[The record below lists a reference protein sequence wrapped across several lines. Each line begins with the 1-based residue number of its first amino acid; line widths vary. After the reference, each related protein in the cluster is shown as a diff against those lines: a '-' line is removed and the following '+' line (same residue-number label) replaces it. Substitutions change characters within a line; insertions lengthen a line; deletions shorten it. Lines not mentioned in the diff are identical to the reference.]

1 MQLTGTSVTI
11 VRLEDHQQMLVRT
24 TLTCTVTVLG
34 LEAEQCPEATLATST
49 LTNITCAALKATTFL
64 KLESKD
70 TEKQLPL
77 LRKTSQ
83 KLK

>member
-1 MQLTGTSVTI
+1 M
-11 VRLEDHQQMLVRT
+11 VRLEDHRQLLVRT
-24 TLTCTVTVLG
+24 TLACTVTVLG
-34 LEAEQCPEATLATST
+34 LEAEQRPEATPATST

-64 KLESKD
+64 KLESKYA
-70 TEKQLPL
+70 EKQLPL